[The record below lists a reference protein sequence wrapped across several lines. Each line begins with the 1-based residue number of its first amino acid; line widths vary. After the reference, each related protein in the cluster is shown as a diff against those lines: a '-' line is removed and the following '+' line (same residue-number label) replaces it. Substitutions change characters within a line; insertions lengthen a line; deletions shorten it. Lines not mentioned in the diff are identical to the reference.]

1 MPLTN
6 KNKRKAKSSSV
17 KPITKQVED
26 PEQHIDMFD
35 SDDVSFMVFYLYF
48 KTSYTKP
55 ENI

>member
-55 ENI
+55 EN

>member
-17 KPITKQVED
+17 KPIAKQVED

-35 SDDVSFMVFYLYF
+35 SDDVSFVIFYF
-48 KTSYTKP
+48 
-55 ENI
+55 IF